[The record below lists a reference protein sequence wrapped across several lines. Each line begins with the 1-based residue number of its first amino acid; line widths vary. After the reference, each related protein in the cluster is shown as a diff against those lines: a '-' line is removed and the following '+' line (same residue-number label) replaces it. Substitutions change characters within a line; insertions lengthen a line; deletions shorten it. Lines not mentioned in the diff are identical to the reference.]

1 METGIHNTS
10 EIGRLRK
17 VLLHRPGQELENL
30 MPEYLERLLFDDIP
44 YLKEA
49 QAEHDAFAQCLRDAG
64 VEVVYLIDLVVNS
77 LTSPEVRQE
86 LVTQFLKEADL
97 PDEAVGKAVAEY
109 LSELDNRAMVSA
121 MMAGIRRSD
130 LRKQGGRLSDH
141 LSGLEEGYPFAV
153 DPMPNLYFTRDPFAT
168 IGTGV
173 SIHKM
178 HTVTRNRETLFGR
191 FIFEH
196 NPWYQNAPRWYDR
209 SASSSLEGGDILVLS
224 PQVLAVGIS
233 QRTEGDS
240 IDQLAQTVLSQS
252 KTFQKVLAFNIPKS
266 RSFMHLDTVF
276 TMVDRDKFT
285 VHPNIL
291 QRHHRVRH
299 GAGRK
304 PEDENPSGG
313 PGGWRIFSRSTWGLS
328 QVTLI
333 PCGQG
338 SDIDA
343 AREQWSDGSN
353 TLAIAPGEVV
363 VYYPELCHQPVPGGG
378 GHPHPRHSQRRAEPG
393 AGRSPVHE
401 YAADPGRSVDRRRFA
416 AGSAALPRRMHP
428 TFSFETSNAPDWYGD
443 VRRCRTGLNPHFLF
457 VLPKRLPGFPAELYR
472 FGTEKPGD
480 ILF

>member
-97 PDEAVGKAVAEY
+97 PDEAAGKAVAEY
-109 LSELDNRAMVSA
+109 LSELDDRAMVSA

-291 QRHHRVRH
+291 SDITVFVM
-299 GAGRK
+299 
-304 PEDENPSGG
+304 ELDENQQMQIRQETG
-313 PGGWRIFSRSTWGLS
+313 RLEDILKEHLGLS

-333 PCGQG
+333 PW
-338 SDIDA
+338 
-343 AREQWSDGSN
+343 WSIPGTMSP
-353 TLAIAPGEVV
+353 TAPW
-363 VYYPELCHQPVPGGG
+363 
-378 GHPHPRHSQRRAEPG
+378 RRRASASTP
-393 AGRSPVHE
+393 SP
-401 YAADPGRSVDRRRFA
+401 
-416 AGSAALPRRMHP
+416 
-428 TFSFETSNAPDWYGD
+428 APS
-443 VRRCRTGLNPHFLF
+443 
-457 VLPKRLPGFPAELYR
+457 
-472 FGTEKPGD
+472 
-480 ILF
+480 